1 MSLSW
6 LPTEKTNN
14 TLRNPVS
21 ALDGHHH
28 GNVTGKGAVDPKWG
42 RNPLSGVFTGRR
54 HGMHCSFV
62 TAASPLGLFV
72 TKVKEMLKK
81 EITFC
86 PFFYSNIYFLN

>member
-1 MSLSW
+1 MSGCDAGSPFVADAQSLHKGWTATRMWRLGGVGAVSLSW

-54 HGMHCSFV
+54 HGMH
-62 TAASPLGLFV
+62 
-72 TKVKEMLKK
+72 
-81 EITFC
+81 
-86 PFFYSNIYFLN
+86 